1 MEIIFLVLTISFLF
15 LIWWK
20 LLRKLPPGPISLPLI
35 GSIPFVTL
43 KRGFLDWTMDEAV
56 TKHQISTIQLG
67 PINIFII
74 NDFDMARDL
83 FGRDEFSGRRVSKF
97 QLAHRFFSPKAQGI
111 INTQGNHWATQR
123 RFALKTL
130 KDFGFGKQ
138 SLEGAI
144 NIEVDEIIEL
154 FLSSEG
160 DALMT
165 QDFNVPIINI
175 LWQLVAGTRF
185 TKDNLEGMKL
195 VESVNEQFNI
205 GVKVGLFPPSI
216 SKLFPN
222 LTAYKKRLG
231 ILDIQKEYFKKV
243 IREHQETLDDNH
255 SRDFIDVYLKE
266 VAKEKKDENF
276 NVEDLGMILMDFFL
290 AGTETSSTTLK
301 WIVLYLTLHQEVQ
314 DKCRQEIY
322 SVLCGSRCEAALL
335 PLLPYVQATI
345 TEVQRVARV
354 APMSLL
360 HSTLA
365 PTKVGQYSFP
375 KGSIF
380 SANLSFITNDPA
392 YFDNPELFRPERW
405 IGQDGK
411 YVKSDRLI
419 PFSVGKRY
427 CMGEILAR
435 NEIFLFTVNLLQ
447 KIKFLP
453 PENHPR
459 PNPSNYN
466 ASLTRIPDDFFVKFE
481 QC

>member
-1 MEIIFLVLTISFLF
+1 MYLGVLAVTISLLF
-15 LIWWK
+15 LLLWK
-20 LLRKLPPGPISLPLI
+20 RSRKLPPGPVSLPLV
-35 GSIPFVTL
+35 GSIPFVTMR
-43 KRGFLDWTMDEAV
+43 KGILDWTMDQAV
-56 TKHQISTIQLG
+56 TKHPISTVKLG
-67 PINIFII
+67 PVHIFII
-74 NDFDMARDL
+74 NDIDVARDL
-83 FGRDEFSGRRVSKF
+83 FGREEFSGRRVSKF
-97 QLAHRFFSPKAQGI
+97 QLAHRFFSPQAQGI

-123 RFALKTL
+123 RFSLKTL

-138 SLEGAI
+138 SLEETI

-154 FLSSEG
+154 FLSTKG

-185 TKDNLEGMKL
+185 TKDNLEGMKM
-195 VESVNEQFNI
+195 VESVNEQFKI
-205 GVKVGLFPPSI
+205 GVKVGLFPPSF

-222 LTAYKKRLG
+222 LTAYKKRVNIIDL
-231 ILDIQKEYFKKV
+231 QKEYYKKV
-243 IREHQETLDDNH
+243 IREHQDTLDANH

-266 VAKEKKDENF
+266 IDKENRNDNF

-314 DKCRQEIY
+314 DKCRQEIC
-322 SVLCGSRCEAALL
+322 SILGGSRCETSLL
-335 PLLPYVQATI
+335 PLLSYVQATI

-392 YFDNPELFRPERW
+392 YFDNPEEFRPDRW
-405 IGQDGK
+405 IGLDGK

-453 PENHPR
+453 PEKHPV
-459 PNPSNYN
+459 PDPSNYN
-466 ASLTRIPDDFFVKFE
+466 ASLTRIPDDFYVKFE
-481 QC
+481 KC